1 MEEWK
6 QKAVSSNDKA
16 NELQAQV
23 FMLKEEIHSLRKE
36 RNLEAARAATA
47 QNKSEKLVLV
57 CHMKENQQQ
66 ANSNSTKQKEVLS
79 EGRRKTYTPSSALL
93 PPRRSPFRKIGNSA
107 LMLRQNSK
115 AIFPL
120 HCPDP

>member
-36 RNLEAARAATA
+36 QNLEAARAATA
-47 QNKSEKLVLV
+47 QNKLEKLVLV
-57 CHMKENQQQ
+57 CHMKEN
-66 ANSNSTKQKEVLS
+66 
-79 EGRRKTYTPSSALL
+79 
-93 PPRRSPFRKIGNSA
+93 
-107 LMLRQNSK
+107 
-115 AIFPL
+115 
-120 HCPDP
+120 

>member
-16 NELQAQV
+16 NELQAQI

-36 RNLEAARAATA
+36 PNLEAARAATA

-66 ANSNSTKQKEVLS
+66 ANIHTQFCSSPTKTV
-79 EGRRKTYTPSSALL
+79 TL
-93 PPRRSPFRKIGNSA
+93 PGN
-107 LMLRQNSK
+107 RQFGSYAK
-115 AIFPL
+115 AEQ
-120 HCPDP
+120 